1 MGPGLDQVG
10 PVLDQ
15 VGPGSGLVVLAGSDQ
30 EDLVG
35 SDQVDPA
42 GSEVEV
48 TEVEGGEAM
57 EVEVT
62 AAVGGEATEGEDT
75 VEGVMEEGA
84 IIEYSER
91 TRLVFS

>member
-10 PVLDQ
+10 PGLDLG
-15 VGPGSGLVVLAGSDQ
+15 VPAGSDQ

-35 SDQVDPA
+35 SDQADPA

-57 EVEVT
+57 EAEVT
-62 AAVGGEATEGEDT
+62 AAVGGEDTEGEDT

-91 TRLVFS
+91 KTRLVFS